1 MKKNLMAIASLL
13 VAAML
18 LMVSCAQEVK
28 APENNGLIEAK
39 LSVGYGRGL
48 GVTGDTKTDNI
59 ALTYTMS
66 HQWTDS
72 NTAETV
78 VGDKTQET
86 YFTDGG
92 NIGYVTPGLWTVNV
106 FAYAKDESGKATGN
120 AIFEGTANAYISSQ
134 NSSVTVYLAPTSS
147 QTNTLKFNITMQDLV
162 GSDVAAENKGDG
174 SFKIVYSVYDTTGST
189 AIKDKVELTEKTP
202 SDTNNDG
209 KNDTTTYK
217 GSTTLTSGFY
227 RVNVA
232 IYSVTKNESNE
243 DVETPV
249 GGITKGFLLSG
260 GKEATIS
267 GHIEPSD
274 YENVSIDA
282 VYVNVKTSL
291 GVEGAAKVDGKD
303 YYSVKYVNGS
313 DAKVTVTMTYNTQN
327 ANGLTKTVTTFWS
340 VDGSERNGENDQVAN
355 YNKKE
360 FTFSE
365 PGIKNITCTTVY
377 DVTGHEV
384 NEEGETVVAHYYFAD
399 SQTITVLVDPTEYN
413 DSLNSAK

>member
-1 MKKNLMAIASLL
+1 MKKNFMAIASLL

-28 APENNGLIEAK
+28 APENNGLVEAK

-48 GVTGDTKTDNI
+48 SVNGDTKTDNI
-59 ALTYTMS
+59 ALKYTMS
-66 HQWTDS
+66 HQWAADS
-72 NTAETV
+72 TTETV
-78 VGDKTQET
+78 IGDKTVET
-86 YFTDGG
+86 SFTDGG
-92 NIGYVTPGLWTVNV
+92 TIGYVTPGLWTVNV
-106 FAYAKDESGKATGN
+106 YAYEKDSNGAATGN
-120 AIFEGTANAYISSQ
+120 KIFEGTANAYISNQ
-134 NSSVTVYLAPTSS
+134 NDSVTVYLAPTSS
-147 QTNTLKFNITMQDLV
+147 QNNTLKFEITMQDLV
-162 GSDVAAENKGDG
+162 GTDVAAENNGDG
-174 SFKIVYSVYDTTGST
+174 SFKIRYSVYGATGST
-189 AIKDKVELTEKTP
+189 AIKDKVELNEKTP

-217 GSTTLTSGFY
+217 GSTSLESGFY

-243 DVETPV
+243 DVETLV

-267 GHIEPSD
+267 GHIEPAD

-291 GVEGAAKVDGKD
+291 GVEGATKVEGKGYYKVDYAASG
-303 YYSVKYVNGS
+303 V
-313 DAKVTVTMTYNTQN
+313 KVTVTMTDNTQN
-327 ANGLTKTVTTFWS
+327 ATGLTKTVTTIWS
-340 VDGSERNGENDQVAN
+340 VDGTEKTPEDEQVAN

-360 FTFSE
+360 FPFTE

-377 DVTGHEV
+377 DVTAPAVGSAEA
-384 NEEGETVVAHYYFAD
+384 THYYYAD
-399 SQTITVLVDPTEYN
+399 SQTITVLVDPTTYN
-413 DSLNSAK
+413 NSISQSY

>member
-1 MKKNLMAIASLL
+1 MKKNFMAIASLL

-28 APENNGLIEAK
+28 APENNGLVEAK

-48 GVTGDTKTDNI
+48 SVTGDTKTDNI
-59 ALTYTMS
+59 ALKYTMS
-66 HQWTDS
+66 HQWTADS
-72 NTAETV
+72 AAETVIGDKTAETS
-78 VGDKTQET
+78 
-86 YFTDGG
+86 FTDGG
-92 NIGYVTPGLWTVNV
+92 KIGYVTPGLWTVNV
-106 FAYAKDESGKATGN
+106 YAYEKDSNGAATGN
-120 AIFEGTANAYISSQ
+120 KIFEGTANAYISNQ
-134 NSSVTVYLAPTSS
+134 NDSVTVYLAPTSS
-147 QTNTLKFNITMQDLV
+147 QSNTLKFSITMQDLV
-162 GSDVAAENKGDG
+162 GTDVAEGNTGKG
-174 SFKIVYSVYDTTGST
+174 SYKLVYSVYGTTGTNAVQNYDKSVT
-189 AIKDKVELTEKTP
+189 LDKVVLTGSSSNHVT
-202 SDTNNDG
+202 TYAG
-209 KNDTTTYK
+209 TTTL
-217 GSTTLTSGFY
+217 SSGFY

-232 IYSVTKNESNE
+232 IYSIPEGKTEVE
-243 DVETPV
+243 DGTLV

-313 DAKVTVTMTYNTQN
+313 DAKVTVTMTDNTQN